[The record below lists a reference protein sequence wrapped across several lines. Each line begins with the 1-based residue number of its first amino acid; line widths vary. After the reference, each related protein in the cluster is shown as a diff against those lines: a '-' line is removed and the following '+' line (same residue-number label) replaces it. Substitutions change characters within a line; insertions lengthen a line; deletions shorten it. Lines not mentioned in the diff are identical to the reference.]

1 MVGPIWP
8 IEMPIEMFRGRT
20 HSSFPVKSTVYPS
33 LQFVVASQNKW
44 YLLWLWHTE
53 LSTVQ
58 VVSYAALGC
67 DSICLIIL
75 LLILKILS
83 LYVVM
88 TLRSTIGHSVSFFYF
103 ILFLHGKMVISCL
116 FCSQFIAIFHGL
128 PPTALALVGLIL
140 CSVDS
145 STVHHC

>member
-8 IEMPIEMFRGRT
+8 IEMPNEMFRGRT

-58 VVSYAALGC
+58 VVSYAALGLWFYLFDYFVIDFEDIVFVC
-67 DSICLIIL
+67 GDDAPVNNRTF
-75 LLILKILS
+75 S
-83 LYVVM
+83 L
-88 TLRSTIGHSVSFFYF
+88 FFFFFTRENGDFMF
-103 ILFLHGKMVISCL
+103 ILQPIYRDISW
-116 FCSQFIAIFHGL
+116 
-128 PPTALALVGLIL
+128 LAANRF
-140 CSVDS
+140 SASRVDI
-145 STVHHC
+145 VQRWQ